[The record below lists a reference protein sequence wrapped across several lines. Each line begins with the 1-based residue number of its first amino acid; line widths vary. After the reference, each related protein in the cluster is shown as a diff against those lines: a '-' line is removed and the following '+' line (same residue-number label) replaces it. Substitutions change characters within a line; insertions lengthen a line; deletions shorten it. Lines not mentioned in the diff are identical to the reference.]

1 MSGPLPQPRD
11 NGWKLRLKP
20 RDWQFDALRLW
31 LKDSRGVA
39 SVVTGGGKTVFA
51 FQCMLAFRERF
62 PDTRFIIVVP
72 TITLL
77 DQWTV
82 AAQEELGASDAEISC
97 YSSQEKSSQPN
108 IINILVINSARK
120 LAKPMIAGQPTML
133 IVDECHRAGSPENAK
148 ALTGEFAAT
157 LGLSAT
163 PLREYDEGF
172 TQLIEPALGPVIF
185 EYDYTQAFHDKVI
198 APFDL
203 INVRVDLLP
212 HEQEA
217 YDKLT
222 RQIAIMM
229 RKLGKDGV
237 TDDSLKRLFQR
248 RASVSATAEMR
259 LPVAAKLVEQ
269 NRGFRTIIF
278 HERVSIAETLYRVLR
293 ERRHSVCLYHSKL
306 APSMRRDNLRLFRR
320 GVFDIL
326 ISCRALDEGM
336 NVPETAVAVIAS
348 STASARQRIQRLGRV
363 LRPAKGKEKA
373 TIYTIYATDQEHD
386 RLVREAAKLQGVTTI
401 SWSSAGRRRHG

>member
-20 RDWQFDALRLW
+20 RDWQLDALRLW

-62 PDTRFIIVVP
+62 PDARFIIIVP

-82 AAQEELGASDAEISC
+82 AAQEELGASDGEISC
-97 YSSQEKSSQPN
+97 YSSQEKSSKPN

-163 PLREYDEGF
+163 PRREYDEGF
-172 TQLIEPALGPVIF
+172 TQLIEPALGPVVF

-198 APFDL
+198 TPFDL

-237 TDDSLKRLFQR
+237 TDDTLKRLFQR

-363 LRPAKGKEKA
+363 LRPAKGKDKA

>member
-1 MSGPLPQPRD
+1 MPPRRQPGERE
-11 NGWKLRLKP
+11 GA
-20 RDWQFDALRLW
+20 DWRI
-31 LKDSRGVA
+31 RG
-39 SVVTGGGKTVFA
+39 
-51 FQCMLAFRERF
+51 
-62 PDTRFIIVVP
+62 
-72 TITLL
+72 
-77 DQWTV
+77 
-82 AAQEELGASDAEISC
+82 
-97 YSSQEKSSQPN
+97 N
-108 IINILVINSARK
+108 
-120 LAKPMIAGQPTML
+120 
-133 IVDECHRAGSPENAK
+133 
-148 ALTGEFAAT
+148 

-163 PLREYDEGF
+163 PRREYDEGF